1 MSHTFSP
8 FVRITLVFFA
18 MDIFNNR
25 IGVQRSIRKRS
36 IFPSLAISN
45 MPWNCKKKKREKQ
58 LPQLQFH
65 LQFQFLYH
73 LLFQLLSPPPVP
85 TLVPPPVPA
94 LVPPLTMTSNT
105 LVPFNAFP
113 LAPTSK
119 ASQQPLLP
127 LPTTSFLS
135 KPVTT
140 LAPQVTK
147 ADLPPPSSQPLFV
160 QKPPSRG

>member
-36 IFPSLAISN
+36 FFPSLAISN
-45 MPWNCKKKKREKQ
+45 MPWNYEKRKREKQ

-65 LQFQFLYH
+65 LQFQLLCP
-73 LLFQLLSPPPVP
+73 LLFQLF
-85 TLVPPPVPA
+85 
-94 LVPPLTMTSNT
+94 
-105 LVPFNAFP
+105 FNALP
-113 LAPTSK
+113 LAPTAK

-160 QKPPSRG
+160 QKPPSRGRPRSCLSDAVKIRLDGWQWQSGG